1 MLSICLIKFYL
12 PFNILHF
19 SIPTLLQLGIFGYKY
34 VLSESFEAEIFRTA
48 YTTMTVLIFAT
59 FLSGG
64 NFRF

>member
-1 MLSICLIKFYL
+1 M
-12 PFNILHF
+12 
-19 SIPTLLQLGIFGYKY
+19 LLQLGIFGYKY
-34 VLSESFEAEIFRTA
+34 VLSESFEAEIFRPA